1 LDWLRKQVAS
11 TNPPTGIPA
20 VKLQR
25 FAAEARVLNVARMKE
40 LREEKRFALAAANWG
55 RTMKL
60 LIERGWLN
68 ALSGLRR
75 MFVHQIGVFADGVVC
90 GLVAQQ
96 ITNRS

>member
-1 LDWLRKQVAS
+1 M
-11 TNPPTGIPA
+11 T
-20 VKLQR
+20 
-25 FAAEARVLNVARMKE
+25 
-40 LREEKRFALAAANWG
+40 
-55 RTMKL
+55 L